1 MNEIL
6 REICDWSH
14 VSDAFEL
21 LIVEKGILSPNIDFI
36 LILFTKK
43 VIKFQMWDFFGKQY
57 ILIYLKVFFIF
68 FLHFQK
74 SSQPSRDVRP
84 FEVYI

>member
-1 MNEIL
+1 
-6 REICDWSH
+6 
-14 VSDAFEL
+14 
-21 LIVEKGILSPNIDFI
+21 
-36 LILFTKK
+36 
-43 VIKFQMWDFFGKQY
+43 MWDFFGKQY